1 MTSALTRLRE
11 LPEAFTFA
19 GFCKLNRFSNN
30 AASVC
35 LRRWKEKGLIEPA
48 GERAKIYFNKLRS
61 RQIDSALRVAA
72 LLFEYPSAILCGES
86 VLHAAGW
93 ITQIPAQLSVAVLS
107 RPSYVSLHG
116 FDIRGRPITWFR
128 KIHPLLEPT
137 TEKRVYGLR
146 ALPPPLPL
154 ARLYIS
160 LRIYSPGEL
169 QSPHSTVD
177 PKGNPMSTTTSAAP
191 TPRVETFDEGLTVT
205 FTDRGTGPFAL
216 RAHRELRPHATVRTA
231 GAAAGAGARIRRDL
245 GSLSRSGNIS

>member
-35 LRRWKEKGLIEPA
+35 LRRWKKKGLIEPA

-61 RQIDSALRVAA
+61 PQIDSELRVAA

-116 FDIRGRPITWFR
+116 FDICGRPITWFR

-137 TEKRVYGLR
+137 AEKRVYGLR
-146 ALPPPLPL
+146 ALPPPLAL
-154 ARLYIS
+154 ADLYADPDGWHPDPDDLDIPDQDRDS
-160 LRIYSPGEL
+160 VLSAFEL
-169 QSPHSTVD
+169 LGLDRNVAL
-177 PKGNPMSTTTSAAP
+177 AA
-191 TPRVETFDEGLTVT
+191 
-205 FTDRGTGPFAL
+205 
-216 RAHRELRPHATVRTA
+216 TA
-231 GAAAGAGARIRRDL
+231 GN
-245 GSLSRSGNIS
+245 S

>member
-1 MTSALTRLRE
+1 MTSALNRLRE

-19 GFCKLNRFSNN
+19 GFCKLSRFSNN

-61 RQIDSALRVAA
+61 PQVDSALRTAA

-93 ITQIPAQLSVAVLS
+93 ITQIPAQLSVAVMS

-116 FDIRGRPITWFR
+116 FDIRGRPLSWFR
-128 KIHPLLEPT
+128 KIHPLLEPS

-146 ALPPPLPL
+146 ALPPAL
-154 ARLYIS
+154 ALADLYA
-160 LRIYSPGEL
+160 
-169 QSPHSTVD
+169 D
-177 PKGNPMSTTTSAAP
+177 PEGWHPDPDDLDIPDQDHGSVLSA
-191 TPRVETFDEGLTVT
+191 
-205 FTDRGTGPFAL
+205 FAL
-216 RAHRELRPHATVRTA
+216 LGLDQNVAHTA
-231 GAAAGAGARIRRDL
+231 IVALDR
-245 GSLSRSGNIS
+245 

>member
-19 GFCKLNRFSNN
+19 GFCKLSRFSNN

-61 RQIDSALRVAA
+61 PEVDSSLRVAA

-107 RPSYVSLHG
+107 RPSYVSLRG
-116 FDIRGRPITWFR
+116 FDIRGRPLSWFR
-128 KIHPLLEPT
+128 KIHPLLEPS
-137 TEKRVYGLR
+137 TEERVYGLR
-146 ALPPPLPL
+146 ALPPAL
-154 ARLYIS
+154 ALADLYADPDGWHPDPDDLDIPDQDHDS
-160 LRIYSPGEL
+160 VLSAFEL
-169 QSPHSTVD
+169 LGLDQNLAQTV
-177 PKGNPMSTTTSAAP
+177 
-191 TPRVETFDEGLTVT
+191 
-205 FTDRGTGPFAL
+205 
-216 RAHRELRPHATVRTA
+216 
-231 GAAAGAGARIRRDL
+231 AAGKG
-245 GSLSRSGNIS
+245 

>member
-30 AASVC
+30 VASVC

-48 GERAKIYFNKLRS
+48 GDRAKLYFNRLRS
-61 RQIDSALRVAA
+61 PEVDSSLRVAA

-116 FDIRGRPITWFR
+116 FDIRGRPLSWFR
-128 KIHPLLEPT
+128 KTHPLMDPST
-137 TEKRVYGLR
+137 QKRVYGLR
-146 ALPPPLPL
+146 ALPPAL
-154 ARLYIS
+154 ALADLYTDPNAWHPDPDDLDVPDQDHDAVLS
-160 LRIYSPGEL
+160 AFEL
-169 QSPHSTVD
+169 LGVD
-177 PKGNPMSTTTSAAP
+177 S
-191 TPRVETFDEGLTVT
+191 
-205 FTDRGTGPFAL
+205 
-216 RAHRELRPHATVRTA
+216 
-231 GAAAGAGARIRRDL
+231 IRDL
-245 GSLSRSGNIS
+245 RRHGS

>member
-48 GERAKIYFNKLRS
+48 GARAKIYFNKLRS
-61 RQIDSALRVAA
+61 PQVDSTLRVAA

-107 RPSYVSLHG
+107 RPSYVSLRL
-116 FDIRGRPITWFR
+116 FDIRGRPLSWFQ
-128 KIHPLLEPT
+128 KIHPLLDLAA
-137 TEKRVYGLR
+137 EKRVYGLR
-146 ALPPPLPL
+146 ALPPAL
-154 ARLYIS
+154 ALADLYAD
-160 LRIYSPGEL
+160 RDGWHP
-169 QSPHSTVD
+169 D
-177 PKGNPMSTTTSAAP
+177 PDDLDIP
-191 TPRVETFDEGLTVT
+191 DH
-205 FTDRGTGPFAL
+205 DRGSVSSAF
-216 RAHRELRPHATVRTA
+216 EL
-231 GAAAGAGARIRRDL
+231 L
-245 GSLSRSGNIS
+245 GHQ

>member
-19 GFCKLNRFSNN
+19 GFCKLSRFSNN

-48 GERAKIYFNKLRS
+48 GERAKVYFNKLRS
-61 RQIDSALRVAA
+61 PQIDSALRVAA

-116 FDIRGRPITWFR
+116 FDIRGRTLSWFQ
-128 KIHPLLEPT
+128 KIHPLMDPA

-146 ALPPPLPL
+146 ALPPAL
-154 ARLYIS
+154 ALAD
-160 LRIYSPGEL
+160 L
-169 QSPHSTVD
+169 HAD
-177 PKGNPMSTTTSAAP
+177 PDGWHPDPDDLDIPDQDHDSVLSAC
-191 TPRVETFDEGLTVT
+191 
-205 FTDRGTGPFAL
+205 AL
-216 RAHRELRPHATVRTA
+216 
-231 GAAAGAGARIRRDL
+231 L
-245 GSLSRSGNIS
+245 GSEAPQSQLAGYGQRAK